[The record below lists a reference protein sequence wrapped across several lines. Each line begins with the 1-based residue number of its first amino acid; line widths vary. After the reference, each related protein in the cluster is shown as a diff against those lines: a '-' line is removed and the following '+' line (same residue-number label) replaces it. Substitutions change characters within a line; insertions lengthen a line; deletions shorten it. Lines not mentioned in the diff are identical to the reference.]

1 MRHVDE
7 GTIHAWLDGQITDPA
22 AVAWIEEHLRW
33 CEACGARLA
42 EERAMLE
49 QANALLALAAP
60 AAEPPAFDDLVAKAG
75 QSMPAAD
82 SISGVKASGGGRWVL
97 QLGWAASLAMA
108 VGLGWMARDM
118 AERQQAAPRIGAT
131 DRAAESVS
139 SPGLPE
145 HVAGPSAGSVA
156 APAAGVVA
164 TLPGASGS
172 TDVLPDRPVEQQAAV
187 ATRPEPGPPERLG
200 GNPPEALERA
210 RERLANAPPPRVA
223 FESARRQV
231 QAVTAGAPAAAS
243 QALAPSAP
251 AAAPI
256 AAPAAPGAAPPAAG
270 PVAVTGNIAAP
281 PALTRTEWQP
291 PVARTEAAARSG
303 MALYGVA
310 GLTPAFTAISADGRV
325 VRTMY
330 FLESGALLEMEQQRA
345 TPDRPLD
352 LAAQAAQA
360 RSAVASQRPEGLAAD
375 AAEPQQRTWS
385 TVRGNVRVTLR
396 TPSAAT
402 DLEALGMRLRLD

>member
-1 MRHVDE
+1 V
-7 GTIHAWLDGQITDPA
+7 T
-22 AVAWIEEHLRW
+22 
-33 CEACGARLA
+33 
-42 EERAMLE
+42 
-49 QANALLALAAP
+49 
-60 AAEPPAFDDLVAKAG
+60 
-75 QSMPAAD
+75 
-82 SISGVKASGGGRWVL
+82 
-97 QLGWAASLAMA
+97 
-108 VGLGWMARDM
+108 
-118 AERQQAAPRIGAT
+118 
-131 DRAAESVS
+131 
-139 SPGLPE
+139 
-145 HVAGPSAGSVA
+145 
-156 APAAGVVA
+156 
-164 TLPGASGS
+164 
-172 TDVLPDRPVEQQAAV
+172 
-187 ATRPEPGPPERLG
+187 
-200 GNPPEALERA
+200 
-210 RERLANAPPPRVA
+210 

-231 QAVTAGAPAAAS
+231 QAVTAGAPAAAAS